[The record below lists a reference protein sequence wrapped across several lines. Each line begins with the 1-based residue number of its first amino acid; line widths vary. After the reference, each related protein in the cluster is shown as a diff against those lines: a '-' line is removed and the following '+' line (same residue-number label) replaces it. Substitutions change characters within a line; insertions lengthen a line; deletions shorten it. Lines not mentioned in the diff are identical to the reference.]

1 MLQGI
6 HEEPIIVGSYT
17 SRDGGVCP
25 MLAAHR
31 RGGRTSL
38 ASFARAWDRY
48 TAAPR
53 RARRATQRE
62 LRTLTAMLESSL
74 ASDERA
80 DTDLADAVKQL
91 QASKAERSTE
101 PAAVPAARHDTGER
115 DRTEE
120 LRRRP
125 GWAWLRVFRRHDE
138 YEAALAQIEAQER
151 AQDEAAE
158 RPERELEPV

>member
-6 HEEPIIVGSYT
+6 EEEPIIVGSYT

-31 RGGRTSL
+31 RGGRTNL

-53 RARRATQRE
+53 RARHATQRE
-62 LRTLTAMLESSL
+62 LRTLTAMLDSSL
-74 ASDERA
+74 ASDERT
-80 DTDLADAVKQL
+80 DTDLADAVRQL
-91 QASKAERSTE
+91 QAKKAERTVE
-101 PAAVPAARHDTGER
+101 PADEQPLRRDTGER

-120 LRRRP
+120 LRDRP

-138 YEAALAQIEAQER
+138 YQAALAQIDAQER
-151 AQDEAAE
+151 ERAAAE
-158 RPERELEPV
+158 RAERELEPV